1 MRRLIWKF
9 FRGQI
14 RSSKKKPRPRVLG
27 RGLGSF
33 WRNLFRS
40 STYYLGGFV
49 HLFKQKICC
58 LKAKQMLQKYHAGNG
73 KVDASARWPLPQGR
87 GSSRNKE
94 SSPDSWVVVLSI
106 LNWRNNYE

>member
-40 STYYLGGFV
+40 STYYLSGFV

-58 LKAKQMLQKYHAGNG
+58 LKAKQMLQKYHSGNG
-73 KVDASARWPLPQGR
+73 KVKALACW
-87 GSSRNKE
+87 
-94 SSPDSWVVVLSI
+94 VLSGI
-106 LNWRNNYE
+106 GCSSSNRREQPRSEER